1 MKILKIILAHI
12 ASRLT
17 KSKFPITTLEQ
28 WKSLDI
34 HQRRKLLSFGF
45 GFFDRCHDCK
55 IPFTYR
61 NFKGEPSGLFYHKG
75 FAHGT
80 YRMDSWFEPSDELV
94 VQIISHPDDFL
105 NLDEKLN
112 SLKTRIFKPKQSRN
126 SKMTLDKEDQ
136 AVLRSIVRNETIP
149 STNELLKEFS
159 DLKAEV
165 RTLRARLAVYE
176 PEEAPQPPR
185 PVAPPPAPKPTKT
198 TSSRKASSTVVPFL
212 KSWWQKQFITA
223 EEANKIEGFLTD
235 VPGTLKDPL
244 LKTSRQDASEHK
256 KERAVIFKRF
266 REEMKA
272 RGVAVGQ
279 KDREFIQ
286 NFERSCS
293 NGAAL

>member
-61 NFKGEPSGLFYHKG
+61 NFKGEPSGLIYHKG
-75 FAHGT
+75 FARGT

-136 AVLRSIVRNETIP
+136 AIIREIVIP
-149 STNELLKEFS
+149 PTNGLLKKIS
-159 DLKAEV
+159 DLEDEV
-165 RTLRARLAVYE
+165 KTLRAQLQKYE
-176 PEEAPQPPR
+176 PEEAPQPPH

-212 KSWWQKQFITA
+212 ESWWEKQYITA
-223 EEANKIEGFLTD
+223 EEANKIEGMLTD
-235 VPGTLKDPL
+235 VTGTLKDTH

-256 KERAVIFKRF
+256 TERAVILKRF
-266 REEMKA
+266 YNEMKA

-279 KDREFIQ
+279 EDLKFIR
-286 NFERSCS
+286 NFERSC
-293 NGAAL
+293 AVA